1 MNHRSNAL
9 IVNNDITSA
18 ELLNDDDDDNEF
30 YDAETDKR
38 SISNDRSSNDGKVI
52 SKVGGLERKRY
63 GRPRGASNLSDHSS
77 HNRYSLFYFLK
88 ISLSSSLSSSL
99 VQALTR
105 KLSLPEGRQLAHNS

>member
-1 MNHRSNAL
+1 MNHRSSTL
-9 IVNNDITSA
+9 VVNNDINST

-52 SKVGGLERKRY
+52 SKVGGLKRY

-77 HNRYSLFYFLK
+77 HNRYFYS
-88 ISLSSSLSSSL
+88 IS
-99 VQALTR
+99 
-105 KLSLPEGRQLAHNS
+105 

>member
-1 MNHRSNAL
+1 MNHRSSTL

-52 SKVGGLERKRY
+52 SKVGGLERLDRKRY

-77 HNRYSLFYFLK
+77 HNRYSLFFFLK
-88 ISLSSSLSSSL
+88 ISLLSSL